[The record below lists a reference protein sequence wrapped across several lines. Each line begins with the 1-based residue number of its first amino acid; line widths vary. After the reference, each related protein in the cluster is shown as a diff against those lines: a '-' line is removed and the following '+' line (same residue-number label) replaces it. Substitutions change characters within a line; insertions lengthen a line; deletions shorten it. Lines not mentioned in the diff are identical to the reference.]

1 MKRLFYYLIVYGLLL
16 SCSGEKQ
23 EDMRNA
29 LDSLNTLNK
38 LGLPYSV
45 SEIQPLVDY
54 FSNNGSS
61 NDLMLAYYLLGRS
74 YHEQHEA
81 PVALK
86 YYQKAIE
93 HADTTS
99 KECDYF
105 TLSRCYSQIADIH
118 YQQNLPNYKE
128 IRENSIYY
136 CLLAGDT
143 LAALSDYEQMA
154 NEYERRGKTD
164 SALFVIDSLINW
176 YHQHGL
182 EQDAAIS
189 GGRAFSILVSEKA
202 FTSAKKYMQKY
213 EAESGFFNQDGT
225 IASGREIYYYYKA
238 LLLMNEHKLDSA
250 EFWLR
255 RELDATDYNNQN
267 SASKGLALLY
277 KMRNMPDSAMKYAL
291 YSYDMNDSVYAQ
303 MTSNEIEQIQAMYN
317 YTRHQEEAR
326 RHAEIASQERIKKE
340 ISTMLLC
347 IVCLVAFYFIR
358 RLNIKRKEEKAR
370 YKEGV
375 ALLAQQQAE
384 VILLRQH
391 KQDFEQLLL
400 DKELQIESLKKE
412 LSKNRKIK
420 IKSNAEKSLQE
431 SSEYKQLI
439 KMAVKGQIPTET
451 DWHNIYML
459 VIEYFPEFNE
469 FITSKRYQLNL
480 KEYHTCILFR
490 LHLRAQDV
498 SHILSVSPAYI
509 SKISSEIMQKLF
521 QEKGNSKQLIEKL
534 NDIS

>member
-93 HADTTS
+93 YADTTS
-99 KECDYF
+99 KGCDYF

-164 SALFVIDSLINW
+164 SA
-176 YHQHGL
+176 
-182 EQDAAIS
+182 
-189 GGRAFSILVSEKA
+189 
-202 FTSAKKYMQKY
+202 
-213 EAESGFFNQDGT
+213 
-225 IASGREIYYYYKA
+225 
-238 LLLMNEHKLDSA
+238 
-250 EFWLR
+250 
-255 RELDATDYNNQN
+255 
-267 SASKGLALLY
+267 
-277 KMRNMPDSAMKYAL
+277 
-291 YSYDMNDSVYAQ
+291 
-303 MTSNEIEQIQAMYN
+303 
-317 YTRHQEEAR
+317 
-326 RHAEIASQERIKKE
+326 
-340 ISTMLLC
+340 
-347 IVCLVAFYFIR
+347 
-358 RLNIKRKEEKAR
+358 
-370 YKEGV
+370 
-375 ALLAQQQAE
+375 
-384 VILLRQH
+384 
-391 KQDFEQLLL
+391 
-400 DKELQIESLKKE
+400 
-412 LSKNRKIK
+412 
-420 IKSNAEKSLQE
+420 
-431 SSEYKQLI
+431 
-439 KMAVKGQIPTET
+439 
-451 DWHNIYML
+451 
-459 VIEYFPEFNE
+459 
-469 FITSKRYQLNL
+469 
-480 KEYHTCILFR
+480 
-490 LHLRAQDV
+490 
-498 SHILSVSPAYI
+498 
-509 SKISSEIMQKLF
+509 
-521 QEKGNSKQLIEKL
+521 
-534 NDIS
+534 